1 MMKETDM
8 TNPNDFDL
16 EIDCITGYP
25 SEEVYN
31 PTTADL
37 EEHEDYLSQLIWD
50 RNLSQLIWDRFF
62 SLTTKN
68 SG

>member
-1 MMKETDM
+1 MP
-8 TNPNDFDL
+8 NPNDFDL
-16 EIDCITGYP
+16 EVDCITGYP

-37 EEHEDYLSQLIWD
+37 EEHEDYLSQLIW
-50 RNLSQLIWDRFF
+50 NRFF